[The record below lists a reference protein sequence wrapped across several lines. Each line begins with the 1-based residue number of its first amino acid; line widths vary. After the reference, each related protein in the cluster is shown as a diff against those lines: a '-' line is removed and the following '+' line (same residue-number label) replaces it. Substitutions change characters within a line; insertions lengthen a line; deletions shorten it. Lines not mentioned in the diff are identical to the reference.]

1 MPGAE
6 FLLRQNNFRGPRAA
20 AEKSSNNQKTI
31 IMADAEKSGWGR
43 WLVGLLLIG
52 AVAAGVWYWRH
63 TPQTEV
69 QYRVATV
76 GRGSL
81 TQVVTAT
88 GQLNPV
94 VNVQVGSQVSGIIEK
109 ILVDFNSRVSSN
121 QVIAQLDAATFR
133 ANVTQAEGELAN
145 ARANQELAAIN
156 ARRARDLAASRLI
169 STADADKAYADLN
182 QAAAQV
188 KIREAA
194 LEKAQVDLARTTI
207 FSPID
212 GVVISR
218 NIDVGQ
224 TVAASFSTPTLFLI
238 ANDLAKMQIDAMV
251 SEADVG
257 GVELGQEVSFTVD
270 AFPYRTFQGRVVQV
284 RNAPTTVQNV
294 VTYDC
299 VIEVNNRDLKLKPGM
314 TANVSIVVAT
324 RPDAVKIPNAAF
336 RFRPA
341 DAADGKKSGDAGKG
355 TNQVADAG
363 QRSREGGG
371 AGRPGGPGGSGGG
384 GMGGAGGFGGMG
396 GGGGGRPPGGGR
408 PELRFQRTVYVL
420 PADALKT
427 PDGTMLGKPAPV
439 QVKTGIS
446 DGTFTEIVEGLKE
459 GDLVVS
465 GQVLTGADAAKAP
478 TANPFGG
485 GMRRF

>member
-1 MPGAE
+1 
-6 FLLRQNNFRGPRAA
+6 
-20 AEKSSNNQKTI
+20 
-31 IMADAEKSGWGR
+31 MADAGKSGWGR
-43 WLVGLLLIG
+43 WLFGLLLLG

-76 GRGSL
+76 GRGTL

-121 QVIAQLDAATFR
+121 QVIAQLDSATFR
-133 ANVTQAEGELAN
+133 ANVTQADGELAS
-145 ARANQELAAIN
+145 AHASQELAAIN
-156 ARRARDLAASRLI
+156 ARRARDLIAARII
-169 STADADKAYADLN
+169 STAESDKAYADLN

-194 LEKAQVDLARTTI
+194 LEKARVDLARTTI

-224 TVAASFSTPTLFLI
+224 TVAASFNTPTLFLI

-257 GVELGQEVSFTVD
+257 GVEMAQEVTFTVD

-341 DAADGKKSGDAGKG
+341 DAADAKKSGEAGKG

-371 AGRPGGPGGSGGG
+371 GRPGGPGGGGGG
-384 GMGGAGGFGGMG
+384 GMGGAGGMGGMG
-396 GGGGGRPPGGGR
+396 GGGAGRPPGGGR
-408 PELRFQRTVYVL
+408 PEQRFQRTVYVL
-420 PADALKT
+420 PADAPKNS
-427 PDGTMLGKPAPV
+427 DGTMLGKPQPV

-446 DGTFTEIVEGLKE
+446 DGAFTEIVEGLKE